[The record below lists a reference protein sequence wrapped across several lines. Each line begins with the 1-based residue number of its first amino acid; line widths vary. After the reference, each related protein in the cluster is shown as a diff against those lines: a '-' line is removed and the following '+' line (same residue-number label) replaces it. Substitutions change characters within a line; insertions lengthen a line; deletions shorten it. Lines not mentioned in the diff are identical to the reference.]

1 MRILTFIFT
10 FFFSCLTS
18 IAETYYV
25 SSSTG
30 SDSNTGTSPSAP
42 RKTISGLSSRIKNG
56 NTILLKRG
64 DVFFESLTGF
74 SNCTIADYDTGTKP
88 VICGFI
94 VQNDNS
100 SWTET
105 SSGIW
110 TLDLNNTSAFYGH
123 ATNAIVSTYGNI
135 GCLYDP
141 ETDTIVGNLVKSS
154 SDLNNEG
161 DFHTSTTWRK
171 EDVSSSTFRKLRL
184 KSATR
189 PKAYCLA
196 SGEIGVSEM
205 RNCSIS
211 NIAVVGF
218 GCHGMN
224 YLYDC
229 TVKDC
234 DLDIIG
240 GSIMVGQNSSW
251 ARYGNG
257 IELWI
262 SASPCNGNK
271 ISGCQITRVYD
282 VAVSIQGNAVGG
294 ANPSGNRITSNR
306 IAWCRQGFEQ
316 WTTTDGSPVIFE
328 DCCFS
333 ENVLY
338 CCGDN
343 KFSGSESRTTDVT
356 FLSYKS
362 PAADMPIFNNLV
374 YANNYR
380 YSQYNEG
387 GFADN
392 EVYVVAGKCLYYYYL
407 PDAPSFSI
415 YADNT
420 AQLSLYR
427 KYSGD
432 NSNIKIVQPGSADDQ
447 AAAYK
452 VYNLIN
458 YSRVAPQWNTLNQY
472 K

>member
-1 MRILTFIFT
+1 MRFLTVISVFLI
-10 FFFSCLTS
+10 SCMTS
-18 IAETYYV
+18 VAATYYV

-30 SDSNTGTSPSAP
+30 SDYNSGTSESSP
-42 RKTISGLSSRIKNG
+42 RKTLSGLSSRMKNG

-74 SNCTIADYDTGTKP
+74 TDCTISDYGSGAKP
-88 VICGFI
+88 VVCGFI
-94 VQNDNS
+94 IQKDNS
-100 SWTET
+100 SWTQS
-105 SSGIW
+105 SSGVW
-110 TLDLNNTSAFYGH
+110 ALDLNNASAFFGH
-123 ATNAIVSTYGNI
+123 ACNAKVNTYGNI

-154 SDLNNEG
+154 SDLKNEG
-161 DFHTSTTWRK
+161 DFHTSSTWLK
-171 EDVSSSTFRKLRL
+171 ADVSSSTFSKLYL
-184 KSATR
+184 KSVSR

-196 SGEIGVSEM
+196 SGEIAVSEM

-229 TVKDC
+229 TVTDC

-262 SASPCNGNK
+262 SSSPCNGNL
-271 ISGCQITRVYD
+271 ITGCQITRVYD

-294 ANPSGNRITSNR
+294 VNPAGNRITSNR

-316 WTTTDGSPVIFE
+316 WTTTDGTPVLFE

-333 ENVLY
+333 KNVLY

-343 KFSGSESRTTDVT
+343 KFSGTESRTTDVT
-356 FLSYKS
+356 FLCYKY
-362 PAADMPIFNNLV
+362 PAADMPIEENIV
-374 YANNYR
+374 YAHNYR

-392 EVYVVAGKCLYYYYL
+392 EVYVTAGKCLYYYYR
-407 PDAPSFSI
+407 PDEPSFTLV
-415 YADNT
+415 ADT
-420 AQLSLYR
+420 PAQTSLYR

-432 NSNIKIVQPGSADDQ
+432 NSRIVIVQPDSSEDQSA
-447 AAAYK
+447 ASR
-452 VYNLIN
+452 VFSMLN
-458 YSRVAPQWNTLNQY
+458 YSNIAPSWNTLNQY
-472 K
+472 R